1 MYSEKAY
8 KNYIFWI
15 QVKRVFLIILFTSIG
30 AGLGLLV
37 GKILESTIKFY
48 FTNYIIA
55 GCATFL
61 FFFSLLVTASTGKEV
76 QDGYWKIAVMRKLTV
91 IQKDIEINN
100 ELSLKGARTSATT
113 VKSLDAIKGI
123 VENMPDKL
131 KDIKKEL
138 KLGEEIDDD
147 EDAKPIIE
155 EKEPKNQEVNLKIS
169 KKHKPKIKE
178 IKKINNRPEP
188 VKKTETA
195 IKADAKEVITDINKE

>member
-30 AGLGLLV
+30 AGIGLLV

-61 FFFSLLVTASTGKEV
+61 FFFSLLITASTGKEV

-100 ELSLKGARTSATT
+100 ELALKGARTSATT

-123 VENMPDKL
+123 VDNIPQKMKDL
-131 KDIKKEL
+131 KQEIKT
-138 KLGEEIDDD
+138 GEEIDDD
-147 EDAKPIIE
+147 EDANPIIE

-169 KKHKPKIKE
+169 KKQKPKIKN
-178 IKKINNRPEP
+178 I
-188 VKKTETA
+188 KKTETRIVKPKSPE
-195 IKADAKEVITDINKE
+195 IKVKEEPKEVEKSINN